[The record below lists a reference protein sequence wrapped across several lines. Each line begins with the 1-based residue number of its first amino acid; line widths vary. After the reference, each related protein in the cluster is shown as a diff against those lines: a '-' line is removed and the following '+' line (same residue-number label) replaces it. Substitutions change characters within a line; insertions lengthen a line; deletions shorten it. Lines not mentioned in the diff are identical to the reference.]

1 MGITTLDL
9 QGFEADDIIGTVAK
23 NAEKNGFEVYMV
35 TPDKDFA
42 QLVTENIFLYKP
54 ARFGNGIEIM
64 GIDEVNK
71 KFEIDSPIKAVSY
84 THLTLPT
91 NSGV

>member
-1 MGITTLDL
+1 MEGY
-9 QGFEADDIIGTVAK
+9 EADDIIGTVAK

-54 ARFGNGIEIM
+54 ARFGNSIEIM
-64 GIDEVNK
+64 GVDEVNK
-71 KFEIDSPIKAVSY
+71 KFEIDAPV
-84 THLTLPT
+84 
-91 NSGV
+91 